1 MKTRYLNRK
10 RNLAAT
16 FALLWAAMTSLF
28 GLAGYIAV
36 FRQHA
41 PIYIAVP
48 ANIFIGL
55 IVGYG
60 NGLALYYL
68 GRIRWGSEFYE

>member
-1 MKTRYLNRK
+1 
-10 RNLAAT
+10 
-16 FALLWAAMTSLF
+16 MTSLF